1 MRIVSLLRWAALLSV
16 AIVPLAPLAFGQAR
30 TIEVVAGKDNRFRLL
45 SGDNALH
52 LKAGEKIHFKI
63 NSEFGGEKGRDGSV
77 HSFVVKNL
85 RDQGWDVRLKEGVQE
100 FDLAAPSP
108 GEYLIECTV
117 KCGPGHDT
125 MNLRMVVQ

>member
-1 MRIVSLLRWAALLSV
+1 MRIISLLRRAALLTA
-16 AIVPLAPLAFGQAR
+16 AIASPNLSSSAQAR
-30 TIEVVAGKDNRFRLL
+30 TIEMVAGRDNRFRLL
-45 SGDNALH
+45 SGDKVLQ

-85 RDQGWDVRLKEGVQE
+85 RDQGWDVRLKDGLQE
-100 FDLAAPSP
+100 FDLTAPAP

-117 KCGPGHDT
+117 KCGPGHDN
-125 MNLRMVVQ
+125 MNFKMIVR